1 VTERMTFDATPETVF
16 ADLETRVIRGLAVP
30 TGEIARSGGRLYRF
44 APGSITFAGT
54 TPLLQYHDQARPV
67 GRLSESRWS
76 KRGLEVA
83 FAVSKTEAGD
93 EALVLASDGVVG
105 LSVGIDIEPDG
116 ATMTDDIFEITCA
129 AGREISITPLPA
141 FSGAQILSV
150 ALHENTNTEGVT
162 VTTAPEVTPVTVQL
176 DAAQLGESIAAA
188 FAALPQ
194 PQPVP
199 IASVSH
205 EEPLYRFTGEAGRHS
220 FIGDLRDAHR
230 GDSAAAQR
238 LDEHL
243 SATFAVT
250 TGNAQTLNPK
260 TNRADLYVDQL
271 RYTRPLGSL
280 VSTGTLTDGNPFTIP
295 KFATA
300 AGLVGPHVEGTEPT
314 PGSFTVTDQTI
325 TPAAI
330 SGKAEIN
337 REAFDRGGNPAL
349 DMLVWNEMVAGYY
362 ESLEASIAATLDALT
377 LIAVDITG
385 TDDAAVD
392 GLSNVLIAAQFA
404 RGGNRLSALALN
416 SDLFTALA
424 QAADGDGRKLLPLL
438 APANADGQISSGF
451 GRLAVGG
458 LTGVPAYGLSTH
470 SYLFVPTSVYQFASA
485 PRRFDFDVRVKSV
498 DLAIWGYHA
507 EFVTRTADVKRL
519 DYAAA

>member
-1 VTERMTFDATPETVF
+1 MTGRIRFDAAPEVVF

-30 TGEIARSGGRLYRF
+30 TGEVARSGGRLFRF
-44 APGSITFAGT
+44 ARNSIEFGPV
-54 TPLLQYHDQARPV
+54 TPLLMYHSLSAPV
-67 GRLSESRWS
+67 GRLTESLWSE
-76 KRGLEVA
+76 RGLEVS
-83 FAVSKTEAGD
+83 FNVSRTDAGD
-93 EALVLASDGVVG
+93 ESLVLAADGVLG
-105 LSVGIDIEPDG
+105 LSVGIDVNEDG
-116 ATMTDDIFEITCA
+116 ATLDGDVLNVTSA
-129 AGREISITPLPA
+129 SGREVSLTPAPA
-141 FSGAQILSV
+141 FSGARVESV
-150 ALHENTNTEGVT
+150 SLHNEGVT
-162 VTTAPEVTPVTVQL
+162 VTTAPEVAPVTVNL
-176 DAAQLGESIAAA
+176 DTTGLGESIAAA
-188 FAALPQ
+188 LAALPL

-199 IASVSH
+199 LASVTH
-205 EEPLYRFTGEAGRHS
+205 EEPLYRFTGEPGRHG
-220 FIGDLRDAHR
+220 FVADLRDAHR

-295 KFATA
+295 KFGTA
-300 AGLVGPHVEGTEPT
+300 AGLVGAHIEGTEPT
-314 PGSFTVTDQTI
+314 SGSFTVTDQTI

-349 DMLVWNEMVAGYY
+349 DTLVWNEMVAGYF
-362 ESLEASIAATLDALT
+362 ESLEASIATLLDGLT
-377 LIAVDITG
+377 LTPVDILG
-385 TDDAAVD
+385 VDDAAVD
-392 GLSNVLIAAQFA
+392 GLTDVLIVAQFT
-404 RGGNRLSALALN
+404 RGGNRFSALALN

-424 QAADGDGRKLLPLL
+424 QAKDGDGRKLLPLIN
-438 APANADGQISSGF
+438 PVNADGQISTGF
-451 GRLAVGG
+451 GRVAVGG
-458 LTGVPAYGLSTH
+458 LSGVPAYGLTDH
-470 SYLFVPTSVYQFASA
+470 SYLFVPTSVWQFSSA
-485 PRRFDFDVRVKSV
+485 PKRFDFDVRVKSV